1 MEVFNIEINHKPN
14 APIIGADGNV
24 YNLIGICSRALK
36 KEGYSKQAKEMTER
50 VLNSKSYDDALIIMM
65 QYINPVDQYGKSFEE
80 TNLFDDDMDIY

>member
-1 MEVFNIEINHKPN
+1 MEVFNIEIKNKPN

-24 YNLIGICSRALK
+24 YNLMGICSRTLK
-36 KEGYSKQAKEMTER
+36 KEGYSKQAKEMTKR